1 MAELGSA
8 ECKHRRQSQLLV
20 EAEPTLHLLTDDCLL
35 VLLLVL
41 LFVLVLLPV
50 LVLLT
55 DDYLLVLNF
64 GWVGVKSPK
73 LLSEKKTMSC
83 LYGIFYHSKHII
95 FS

>member
-35 VLLLVL
+35 VLLLIL

-64 GWVGVKSPK
+64 GLVGVKSPK
-73 LLSEKKTMSC
+73 LVFANTIQC
-83 LYGIFYHSKHII
+83 LYGIFDQSKHII
-95 FS
+95 FQ